1 MDVLVKHKLEIVQHV
16 SKILVTSAVSQNHTA
31 IANTTITTNITNAIA
46 AVNQNQNADALTKK
60 KGLDTVSFV
69 NL

>member
-31 IANTTITTNITNAIA
+31 VAITTNIINVIA
-46 AVNQNQNADALTKK
+46 VVSQNQNADALTKK